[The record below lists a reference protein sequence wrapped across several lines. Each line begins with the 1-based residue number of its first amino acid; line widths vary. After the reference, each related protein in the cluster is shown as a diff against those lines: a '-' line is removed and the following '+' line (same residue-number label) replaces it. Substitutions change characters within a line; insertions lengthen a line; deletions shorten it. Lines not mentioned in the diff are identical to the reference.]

1 MPSFTLLIKLSSTI
15 INHYSYINTNIMI
28 QFQQFSY
35 PAIIIIME
43 KKQPKLKNK
52 ILSILPKA
60 AAAVSVTF
68 QNSPFSPR
76 RDHKFRSDHNA
87 SKWHKGTKGFSGPM
101 IPDEARRKPKDGGVE
116 TQEPTSPKISC
127 IGQIKQKK
135 KQIHKAKAKT
145 MSLPTSDSTKENVF
159 DDADDVGS
167 EYSSTLKERDTDVIK
182 KKHPPNKFQR
192 MFFHA
197 AKPKTGSRKKLAPD
211 SSSVIGKE
219 TYFNK
224 EVVSDRAPPMGDMRR
239 FASGRET
246 FANFD
251 WTAQITPEEM
261 DQRDCFTDVEEDEN
275 EVIIPFSAPILVSG
289 GSGRYSDLNL
299 QPRKEINIWKRR
311 TMEPPR
317 PLQLKPVLT
326 AK

>member
-1 MPSFTLLIKLSSTI
+1 MLKQLNFQQLSS
-15 INHYSYINTNIMI
+15 
-28 QFQQFSY
+28 
-35 PAIIIIME
+35 PAIIIME
-43 KKQPKLKNK
+43 NKQPKLKNK

-76 RDHKFRSDHNA
+76 RDHKLRSDHNA
-87 SKWHKGTKGFSGPM
+87 TKWHKGAKGFSGPM
-101 IPDEARRKPKDGGVE
+101 IPEEARRKPKDGGVE

-145 MSLPTSDSTKENVF
+145 MSLPTSDSIRSNVSG
-159 DDADDVGS
+159 ANHVGS
-167 EYSSTLKERDTDVIK
+167 EFSSTLKETDTVVK
-182 KKHPPNKFQR
+182 KKHPQNKFQK

-197 AKPKTGSRKKLAPD
+197 AKPKTGSRKKLPPD
-211 SSSVIGKE
+211 YSVLGKE

-251 WTAQITPEEM
+251 WKAQITPEEM
-261 DQRDCFTDVEEDEN
+261 DQRDCFTDVEEDDN